1 MDFSKSFEV
10 VSQVDPSVKYTFR
23 RLTVQ
28 QAAIVRLEVIAAV
41 EPHVRAVEK
50 MKADG
55 AIETVIQNYST
66 VATNASVVP
75 IWIRH
80 TLKHVMLGERKVK
93 AEDWTADPETP
104 EDLIEEACLL
114 GSKGSRMTAEQL
126 GEWLSPG
133 TSSQV
138 AQARAT
144 STDVSTASASA
155 STKPETAGGTS
166 PAP

>member
-1 MDFSKSFEV
+1 MDFSKTFEV
-10 VSQVDPSVKYTFR
+10 VSQVNPSVKFTFR
-23 RLTVQ
+23 RLTVH

-75 IWIRH
+75 IWIKH
-80 TLKHVMLGERKVK
+80 TLKHVMIGERKVK
-93 AEDWTADPETP
+93 PEDWTGDPDTP
-104 EDLIEEACLL
+104 EDLIEEAYLL

-138 AQARAT
+138 ARASAT
-144 STDVSTASASA
+144 SSGVNTASASA
-155 STKPETAGGTS
+155 STSPETAGDTS
-166 PAP
+166 QAQ